1 MFTQSILR
9 AALVPALTFGLI
21 LCMFAD
27 TGKPGKNKHRAMY
40 VADVSYTIAADGAFS
55 CYDLLLFPGGKFAI
69 VHSTDDSKL
78 TEVIGTWYVQSGG
91 RMLILDY
98 YDGTVDYFTFTGD
111 DMTYLNINDESNKL
125 FFHQW

>member
-1 MFTQSILR
+1 M
-9 AALVPALTFGLI
+9 
-21 LCMFAD
+21 
-27 TGKPGKNKHRAMY
+27 
-40 VADVSYTIAADGAFS
+40 
-55 CYDLLLFPGGKFAI
+55 
-69 VHSTDDSKL
+69 